1 MNDLLN
7 YGYLSPPRHRATPSH
22 FRLIH
27 IPPNH
32 AHRSLLAEQAS
43 DPLPVGEA
51 PPHTSDRWTV
61 CQIMV
66 YLYAT
71 QCRGAYS
78 SPTLPQLRIYPN
90 ACCTQRDRS
99 RSPFQTVEKRMLFGS
114 LKNAAIFTPHR
125 GAKIFALLNAR
136 LAKQGSARQW
146 IPFEAGAA
154 PSSSPTA
161 ERIFASHKASI
172 FRQTA
177 KGPLTRSLFASFSR
191 FSHAFLLFP
200 CCSQHLFLGL
210 FLHRFSVYPVIGIP

>member
-66 YLYAT
+66 YLYAI

-90 ACCTQRDRS
+90 ARCTQRDRS
-99 RSPFQTVEKRMLFGS
+99 RGPFS
-114 LKNAAIFTPHR
+114 LH
-125 GAKIFALLNAR
+125 
-136 LAKQGSARQW
+136 
-146 IPFEAGAA
+146 
-154 PSSSPTA
+154 
-161 ERIFASHKASI
+161 
-172 FRQTA
+172 
-177 KGPLTRSLFASFSR
+177 
-191 FSHAFLLFP
+191 SHAFLMLSCPFHVAVNTFSRPIFTSAFGVSGYRHTLKTLFKM
-200 CCSQHLFLGL
+200 
-210 FLHRFSVYPVIGIP
+210 R